1 VVSGFMVYNNFSS
14 NKPMTDQDKLISK
27 TLMEDF
33 GIDNMTL
40 EEFIALGENF
50 DPEEY
55 DKQVRIDLGLEANL
69 ND

>member
-1 VVSGFMVYNNFSS
+1 
-14 NKPMTDQDKLISK
+14 MTDQEKLIYK
-27 TLMEDF
+27 ILMDDF

-55 DKQVRIDLGLEANL
+55 DRQVREELGIAELK
-69 ND
+69 

>member
-1 VVSGFMVYNNFSS
+1 
-14 NKPMTDQDKLISK
+14 MTDQDKLIYK

-55 DKQVRIDLGLEANL
+55 DRQVREELGIGELK
-69 ND
+69 

>member
-1 VVSGFMVYNNFSS
+1 
-14 NKPMTDQDKLISK
+14 MTEQDKLIYK

-40 EEFIALGENF
+40 EEFIALGEKF

-55 DKQVRIDLGLEANL
+55 DKQVRGDFGIE
-69 ND
+69 